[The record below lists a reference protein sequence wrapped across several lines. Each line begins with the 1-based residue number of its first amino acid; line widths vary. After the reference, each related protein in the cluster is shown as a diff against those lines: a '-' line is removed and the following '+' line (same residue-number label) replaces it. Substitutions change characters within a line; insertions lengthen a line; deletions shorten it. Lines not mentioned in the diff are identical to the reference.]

1 MVWDGMGYASKIHI
15 LLLSQ
20 FKANHP
26 WQERFAGDISSGV
39 GAATFALKWL
49 DEALQEQYGNKHSDE
64 AMKDFDGVIRVLIIG
79 DLGAALLNGLGATRE
94 HFQLM
99 KTMCTTCGAAPVAQV
114 GDGYLKEPISGY
126 GRLAMQAQKDLP
138 IENTNGSPSVGDDVS
153 TLLIWMADFEADM
166 HAQLAASGAT
176 GEEACI
182 RGQLQRGGL
191 TPDIKRRLPGVS
203 EATQRARTHASPA
216 WLAVHPGGDLAWE
229 HQYLR
234 AFLEFAAAQMFLM
247 RRDPVW
253 AVYQMRQTPPAVLN
267 AARATEYRIAPQQ
280 LRNPDPSLP
289 QPIPTPTHRI
299 AGAYANTKFD
309 VNGRKPSALAADEDI
324 LSFQCWAL
332 VVCSGSGDDG
342 SISSFMGLPP
352 DLQKECLARYVD
364 HLGPGCQVVGS
375 R

>member
-126 GRLAMQAQKDLP
+126 GRLAMQAQTDLP

-166 HAQLAASGAT
+166 HAQLAALGAT

-280 LRNPDPSLP
+280 LRKPDPSLP
-289 QPIPTPTHRI
+289 QPIPTPTHPYTTPSLPQPIPTPTHPYPNPSLPQPIPTPTHPYRNPSLPQPI
-299 AGAYANTKFD
+299 PTPTYPYLNPSLPQPIPTPTHPYP
-309 VNGRKPSALAADEDI
+309 NKPPSPRAT
-324 LSFQCWAL
+324 
-332 VVCSGSGDDG
+332 
-342 SISSFMGLPP
+342 
-352 DLQKECLARYVD
+352 
-364 HLGPGCQVVGS
+364 
-375 R
+375 